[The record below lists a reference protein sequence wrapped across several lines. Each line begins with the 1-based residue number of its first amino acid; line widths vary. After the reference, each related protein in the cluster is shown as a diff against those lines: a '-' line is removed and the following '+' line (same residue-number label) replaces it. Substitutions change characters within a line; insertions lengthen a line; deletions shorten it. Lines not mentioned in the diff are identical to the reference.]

1 MKLLAT
7 LASGLV
13 SATPQLVGKIPSII
27 SSIKS
32 KFTSVDWGAV
42 GLNIIKGIAAG
53 IAKAASKLVDA
64 AVKAATDALDWVK
77 NKLGI
82 NSPSRVWRDEVGVM
96 MARGAAIGVGR
107 AAPALKA
114 AASSMV
120 DEAMPA
126 RITTPKID
134 TDTLKA
140 SLRATAMDL
149 AAGTASRPLGSSDRE
164 ERETAHLRELAEDV
178 ADRLDGLI
186 ELLTAM
192 LDDDRPF
199 TQRDFARLVR
209 SLT

>member
-1 MKLLAT
+1 M
-7 LASGLV
+7 
-13 SATPQLVGKIPSII
+13 
-27 SSIKS
+27 
-32 KFTSVDWGAV
+32 
-42 GLNIIKGIAAG
+42 
-53 IAKAASKLVDA
+53 DA

-149 AAGTASRPLGSSDRE
+149 AAGTASRPL
-164 ERETAHLRELAEDV
+164 EDV